1 MSEKGFGCGISL
13 LVSYVLVLLS
23 VVFFWIESM
32 HLQLVICLNQWQL
45 EKLQVQRLVE
55 MGFAEAQVRSALE
68 AVGGDE
74 NLALEKLCSG

>member
-1 MSEKGFGCGISL
+1 
-13 LVSYVLVLLS
+13 
-23 VVFFWIESM
+23 M

>member
-1 MSEKGFGCGISL
+1 
-13 LVSYVLVLLS
+13 
-23 VVFFWIESM
+23 M

-55 MGFAEAQVRSALE
+55 MGFAEAHVRSALE